1 MQTDH
6 LLRHIC
12 SIETIY
18 AVRSYDTFLH
28 LFDSLHQRSCL
39 HKSTSRPLSDNVV
52 FLFENT
58 HSLYM
63 ILVKFFNYEVHHW
76 GAIFVAFHM
85 KVKVIIAEII
95 KLKAT
100 LMH

>member
-18 AVRSYDTFLH
+18 AVRSYDTFLK
-28 LFDSLHQRSCL
+28 LFDGLHQISRL
-39 HKSTSRPLSDNVV
+39 HKSTCRPLSYNVV

-58 HSLYM
+58 HSLDM
-63 ILVKFFNYEVHHW
+63 ILVKFFNDEVHHW
-76 GAIFVAFHM
+76 GTIFVAFHM
-85 KVKVIIAEII
+85 KIKVIIAEII

>member
-1 MQTDH
+1 
-6 LLRHIC
+6 
-12 SIETIY
+12 
-18 AVRSYDTFLH
+18 
-28 LFDSLHQRSCL
+28 
-39 HKSTSRPLSDNVV
+39 
-52 FLFENT
+52 
-58 HSLYM
+58 M

-76 GAIFVAFHM
+76 GAIFVAFHV